1 MENLKCIGC
10 RVLAPLFLA
19 GAGILMIVAVPMN
32 ANQFLI
38 EVGNEVVGSDK
49 KLKFDLHQTQGL
61 IYMDLT
67 KDADSGEPDD
77 TYNLVE
83 TSLSR

>member
-1 MENLKCIGC
+1 MEILKCIGC
-10 RVLAPLFLA
+10 RVLAPLFLT
-19 GAGILMIVAVPMN
+19 GAGLLMIVAVPMN
-32 ANQFLI
+32 ANQFLVEEI
-38 EVGNEVVGSDK
+38 NEVVDSEK
-49 KLKFDLHQTQGL
+49 ELKLDLHQTQGL

-67 KDADSGEPDD
+67 KDTDSGEPDD

>member
-38 EVGNEVVGSDK
+38 EVGNEEVDTEK
-49 KLKFDLHQTQGL
+49 ELKIDLHQTHEL

-67 KDADSGEPDD
+67 KDTDSGEPDD